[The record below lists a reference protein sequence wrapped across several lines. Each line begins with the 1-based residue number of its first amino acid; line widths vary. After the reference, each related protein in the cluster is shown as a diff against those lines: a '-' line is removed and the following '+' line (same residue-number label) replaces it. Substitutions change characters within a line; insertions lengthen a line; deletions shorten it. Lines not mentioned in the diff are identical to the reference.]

1 MNKLLDKPELTKNH
15 QKMSKS
21 GVILMG
27 ITFFIGRVFLT
38 ILLLCMSEGQWKEI
52 TKGSPMQ
59 GIPLLILA
67 IGAGIG
73 ALTDIILVIGK
84 VIYPK

>member
-1 MNKLLDKPELTKNH
+1 M
-15 QKMSKS
+15 
-21 GVILMG
+21 
-27 ITFFIGRVFLT
+27 
-38 ILLLCMSEGQWKEI
+38 CMSEGQWKEI
-52 TKGSPMQ
+52 TKGSPME